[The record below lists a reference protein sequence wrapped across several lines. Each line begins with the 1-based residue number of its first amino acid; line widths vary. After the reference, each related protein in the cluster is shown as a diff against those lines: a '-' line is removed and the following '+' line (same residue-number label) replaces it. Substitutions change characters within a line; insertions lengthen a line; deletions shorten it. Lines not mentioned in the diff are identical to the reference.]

1 MSPQG
6 AMGFRMEGIR
16 GLPTGSAN
24 LATGK
29 IPVKRGTARTYLN
42 LSREELTP
50 YNFLP
55 WLDGLMCADA
65 IRPKRLCRFR
75 GS

>member
-1 MSPQG
+1 
-6 AMGFRMEGIR
+6 MGFRMDGIH

-29 IPVKRGTARTYLN
+29 NPVKRGTARAYLN
-42 LSREELTP
+42 LSREEFTP

-55 WLDGLMCADA
+55 CLDVLMCADA
-65 IRPKRLCRFR
+65 IRTKRLCRFR